1 MRILV
6 LGAGATGGYFGGR
19 LAQAGADVT
28 FLVRP
33 ARAARLAARGLEI
46 ESPATGDA
54 RIAVQTCTTVDPQ
67 ARFDVVLLSCKAYDL
82 DAAIDAIA
90 PAMGAETFVLPLLNG
105 YAHLDRLVGRFGAG
119 RVVGGLAK
127 IQATLSPEGVVRHL
141 NDWRYLTV
149 GELDGAS
156 SDRVEALKRLFDAT
170 PVGVTLSGNIRRE
183 MWMKLVH
190 LSTVAGMTCLLRGS
204 VGEIART
211 REGTDILRRFFRLNL
226 DIAAREGHEAAPA
239 FVAEFD
245 ALFGTRDSAYSASM
259 ARDIERGGPVE
270 ADHIL
275 GFMLERARAH
285 GLEDTLHQLAW
296 THCKV
301 YEERRAAGRLP
312 A

>member
-156 SDRVEALKRLFDAT
+156 SDRLEALKRLF
-170 PVGVTLSGNIRRE
+170 
-183 MWMKLVH
+183 
-190 LSTVAGMTCLLRGS
+190 
-204 VGEIART
+204 
-211 REGTDILRRFFRLNL
+211 NL
-226 DIAAREGHEAAPA
+226 QD
-239 FVAEFD
+239 
-245 ALFGTRDSAYSASM
+245 
-259 ARDIERGGPVE
+259 
-270 ADHIL
+270 
-275 GFMLERARAH
+275 
-285 GLEDTLHQLAW
+285 
-296 THCKV
+296 
-301 YEERRAAGRLP
+301 
-312 A
+312 